1 MIAIQLLTTVWN
13 HDHLMPKSLVVL
25 HCLLLVLMM
34 VIIIMDNPLKYHI
47 RLLNSHLIWLLLLQ
61 FIPIPMRQFPWS
73 VASLTLRLPVRIIN
87 RDTFNLFINRY
98 SSAPSKLL
106 LHKHHPAI
114 IISMVKVP
122 TKHHKSVVLG
132 HPLIIRIRVTRCLLF
147 LFFSSITHLVYVRA
161 KISLLFLLRS

>member
-13 HDHLMPKSLVVL
+13 HAHLMPKSLVVS
-25 HCLLLVLMM
+25 HSRLLVLMM
-34 VIIIMDNPLKYHI
+34 VIIIPMDHPHMLHTS
-47 RLLNSHLIWLLLLQ
+47 LLNSHLIWLLLLL

-106 LHKHHPAI
+106 LHKHHQAV
-114 IISMVKVP
+114 IISILMVP
-122 TKHHKSVVLG
+122 TKVHKSVVLAG
-132 HPLIIRIRVTRCLLF
+132 PPANYPYQHF
-147 LFFSSITHLVYVRA
+147 
-161 KISLLFLLRS
+161 

>member
-1 MIAIQLLTTVWN
+1 M
-13 HDHLMPKSLVVL
+13 S
-25 HCLLLVLMM
+25 HCLLLVLVM
-34 VIIIMDNPLKYHI
+34 VIIIVDHPHKLHTS
-47 RLLNSHLIWLLLLQ
+47 LLNRPLIWLLLL

-132 HPLIIRIRVTRCLLF
+132 LPLIIIRIRVTRCLLF